1 MEEESMTQCSVIEP
15 IFPDIPEYSWQ
26 QEQEKK
32 QPVKRQPSWIVN
44 YDSDSSHDSDS
55 TPEPHS
61 CPHFSPTKNDRYCV
75 GCEELRAERDSL
87 AFRCATIEAQV
98 AELLN
103 HLKHIDCTGDLTL
116 WQKVNKHYY

>member
-1 MEEESMTQCSVIEP
+1 MMQCSVIEP
-15 IFPDIPEYSWQ
+15 IFPDIPECSY
-26 QEQEKK
+26 QEKK
-32 QPVKRQPSWIVN
+32 QPVKRLPSWIVN
-44 YDSDSSHDSDS
+44 YDSDSDND
-55 TPEPHS
+55 TPEPNS

-75 GCEELRAERDSL
+75 ECEELRAERDSL